1 MTDGDVAATVSAGHR
16 LAARVVLCQG
26 AILPPET
33 LAGERI
39 CKKATGTDTVAID
52 QPVGGVTVGLSQTGY
67 SFTGQNG
74 QSGSLT
80 NFEIVTFND
89 QTPAVTTSPDAKIV
103 LFMYEV
109 VLVPI

>member
-1 MTDGDVAATVSAGHR
+1 MV
-16 LAARVVLCQG
+16 
-26 AILPPET
+26 
-33 LAGERI
+33 
-39 CKKATGTDTVAID
+39 ID

-74 QSGSLT
+74 QAGSLT

-89 QTPAVTTSPDAKIV
+89 HTLAVTTSPDAKIA
-103 LFMYEV
+103 LFKFEV